1 MPLIPQL
8 PQQRRL
14 SDMCKG
20 QCLRHRKPRLTTKP
34 VSWEGGPLC
43 TAFWSFARSCSAC
56 CPCLA
61 SPDTTIIGGATRVI
75 DADTLDVKGE
85 RVRLKGID
93 AQEGRQFC
101 ERASGTLYPCGQAAI
116 RTLRERIGDGRVAC
130 SVHGEDLNAWLV
142 SQGHALAYR
151 SYSTQYVEQEEEAQ
165 AARRGVWAGAFVA
178 PWNWRRGERLHAR
191 SSPADS
197 PRSAGERDALALY
210 DDNRNGRITCRE
222 ARRHGIAPVP
232 RDHPAYRYM
241 RDGDNDG
248 VVCE

>member
-1 MPLIPQL
+1 MHGFLVICALMLCLLPLPGI
-8 PQQRRL
+8 
-14 SDMCKG
+14 
-20 QCLRHRKPRLTTKP
+20 
-34 VSWEGGPLC
+34 
-43 TAFWSFARSCSAC
+43 A
-56 CPCLA
+56 
-61 SPDTTIIGGATRVI
+61 DTTIIGGATRVI

-93 AQEGRQFC
+93 APEGKQFC
-101 ERASGTLYPCGQAAI
+101 ERASGVLYPCGQAA
-116 RTLRERIGDGRVAC
+116 THALREWIGDGKVVCAIDSQRDRYGRALGVC

-151 SYSTQYVEQEEEAQ
+151 RYSTRYVEQEEAAQ
-165 AARRGVWAGAFVA
+165 TAGRGVWAGAFVA
-178 PWNWRRGERLHAR
+178 PWDWRAGERLHAR
-191 SSPADS
+191 SSTADS
-197 PRSAGERDALALY
+197 PKPTGELDALALY